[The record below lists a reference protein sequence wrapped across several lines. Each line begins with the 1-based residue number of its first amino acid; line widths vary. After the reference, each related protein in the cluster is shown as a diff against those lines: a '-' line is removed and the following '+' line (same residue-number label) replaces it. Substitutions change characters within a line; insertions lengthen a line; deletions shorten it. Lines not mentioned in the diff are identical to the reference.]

1 MALIKVLIIF
11 VVILALLNKRL
22 PLYLAMIFGS
32 LLMIVMFRLPIA
44 TAGQTALHTI
54 TGWDVW
60 SVNLAMYVIL
70 VLVYELD
77 LRHRFE
83 DAQRAMNGLMRD
95 PRFNTSLACMFI
107 GLMQGP
113 ATVTICGGMVD
124 TMAGEHLK
132 NDEKAAVATYLRHI
146 PEAMVPTFTGVIV
159 ACSISGISISSFF
172 VWMLPMALL
181 TLLAIY
187 LVYLRRVPRTVG
199 ETGRSKKECV
209 RLLLR
214 SLWSLLLAIAVI
226 IVFSLPTWAV
236 VAAIAAVN
244 ALVEKFSA
252 QEVRDALVK
261 GFDLK
266 SLLGIMMT
274 YVFKDLL
281 ILGGVIDVLPTYFEH
296 LPIPAF
302 LVLVILYAFGTLV
315 AGSSAR
321 GLYPAGLHHDP
332 ERRRVFAG
340 AADERQLRLESAEPH
355 AHLHG
360 DHLGLFRRHIL
371 RHGQKAP
378 AAVFAHRSHRLRLL
392 HAADGGILKKTN
404 KACAKRH
411 RP

>member
-1 MALIKVLIIF
+1 
-11 VVILALLNKRL
+11 
-22 PLYLAMIFGS
+22 
-32 LLMIVMFRLPIA
+32 
-44 TAGQTALHTI
+44 
-54 TGWDVW
+54 
-60 SVNLAMYVIL
+60 
-70 VLVYELD
+70 
-77 LRHRFE
+77 
-83 DAQRAMNGLMRD
+83 MNGLMRD

-302 LVLVILYAFGTLV
+302 LVLADPVRV
-315 AGSSAR
+315 RHAGRGIERRGR

>member
-32 LLMIVMFRLPIA
+32 LLMIVMFRLPLA
-44 TAGQTALHTI
+44 TAGQTALHTL

-60 SVNLAMYVIL
+60 SVNLAMYVIS

-95 PRFNTSLACMFI
+95 PRLNTSLACMFI

-124 TMAGEHLK
+124 TMAGDHLK

-159 ACSISGISISSFF
+159 ACSISGISGACDS
-172 VWMLPMALL
+172 VRVRHAGRGLK
-181 TLLAIY
+181 
-187 LVYLRRVPRTVG
+187 RRG
-199 ETGRSKKECV
+199 
-209 RLLLR
+209 
-214 SLWSLLLAIAVI
+214 
-226 IVFSLPTWAV
+226 
-236 VAAIAAVN
+236 
-244 ALVEKFSA
+244 
-252 QEVRDALVK
+252 
-261 GFDLK
+261 
-266 SLLGIMMT
+266 
-274 YVFKDLL
+274 
-281 ILGGVIDVLPTYFEH
+281 
-296 LPIPAF
+296 
-302 LVLVILYAFGTLV
+302 
-315 AGSSAR
+315 R

-360 DHLGLFRRHIL
+360 DHLGLFRRHIF

-378 AAVFAHRSHRLRLL
+378 AAVSAHRSHRLRLL
-392 HAADGGILKKTN
+392 CAADGGILKKTN
-404 KACAKRH
+404 KACAKQH

>member
-32 LLMIVMFRLPIA
+32 LLMIVMFRLPLA
-44 TAGQTALHTI
+44 TAGQTALHTL

-60 SVNLAMYVIL
+60 SVNLAMYVIS

-95 PRFNTSLACMFI
+95 PRRNTSLACMFI

-124 TMAGEHLK
+124 TMAGDHLK

-159 ACSISGISISSFF
+159 ACSISGISGACDS
-172 VWMLPMALL
+172 VRVRHAGRGLK
-181 TLLAIY
+181 
-187 LVYLRRVPRTVG
+187 RRG
-199 ETGRSKKECV
+199 
-209 RLLLR
+209 
-214 SLWSLLLAIAVI
+214 
-226 IVFSLPTWAV
+226 
-236 VAAIAAVN
+236 
-244 ALVEKFSA
+244 
-252 QEVRDALVK
+252 
-261 GFDLK
+261 
-266 SLLGIMMT
+266 
-274 YVFKDLL
+274 
-281 ILGGVIDVLPTYFEH
+281 
-296 LPIPAF
+296 
-302 LVLVILYAFGTLV
+302 
-315 AGSSAR
+315 R

-378 AAVFAHRSHRLRLL
+378 AAVSAHRPHRLRLL
-392 HAADGGILKKTN
+392 CAADGGILKKTN

>member
-32 LLMIVMFRLPIA
+32 LLMIVMFRLPLA
-44 TAGQTALHTI
+44 TAGQTVMHTL

-60 SVNLAMYVIL
+60 SVNLAMYVIS

-77 LRHRFE
+77 LRRRFE

-95 PRFNTSLACMFI
+95 PRLNTSLACMFI

-159 ACSISGISISSFF
+159 ACSISGISGACDS
-172 VWMLPMALL
+172 V
-181 TLLAIY
+181 
-187 LVYLRRVPRTVG
+187 RVRHA
-199 ETGRSKKECV
+199 GR
-209 RLLLR
+209 
-214 SLWSLLLAIAVI
+214 
-226 IVFSLPTWAV
+226 
-236 VAAIAAVN
+236 
-244 ALVEKFSA
+244 
-252 QEVRDALVK
+252 
-261 GFDLK
+261 GLK
-266 SLLGIMMT
+266 RCG
-274 YVFKDLL
+274 
-281 ILGGVIDVLPTYFEH
+281 
-296 LPIPAF
+296 
-302 LVLVILYAFGTLV
+302 
-315 AGSSAR
+315 R

-360 DHLGLFRRHIL
+360 DHLGLFRRHIF

-378 AAVFAHRSHRLRLL
+378 AAVSAHRPHRLRLL

-404 KACAKRH
+404 KACAKQH

>member
-32 LLMIVMFRLPIA
+32 LLMIVMFRLPLA
-44 TAGQTALHTI
+44 TAGQTALHTL

-60 SVNLAMYVIL
+60 SVNLAMYMIS

-95 PRFNTSLACMFI
+95 PRLNTSLACMFI

-124 TMAGEHLK
+124 TMAGDHLK

-159 ACSISGISISSFF
+159 ACSISGISGACDS
-172 VWMLPMALL
+172 VRVRHAGRGLK
-181 TLLAIY
+181 
-187 LVYLRRVPRTVG
+187 RRG
-199 ETGRSKKECV
+199 
-209 RLLLR
+209 
-214 SLWSLLLAIAVI
+214 
-226 IVFSLPTWAV
+226 
-236 VAAIAAVN
+236 
-244 ALVEKFSA
+244 
-252 QEVRDALVK
+252 
-261 GFDLK
+261 
-266 SLLGIMMT
+266 
-274 YVFKDLL
+274 
-281 ILGGVIDVLPTYFEH
+281 
-296 LPIPAF
+296 
-302 LVLVILYAFGTLV
+302 
-315 AGSSAR
+315 R

-360 DHLGLFRRHIL
+360 DHLRLFRRHIF

-378 AAVFAHRSHRLRLL
+378 AAVSAHRPHRLRLL

-404 KACAKRH
+404 KACAKQH

>member
-32 LLMIVMFRLPIA
+32 LLMIVMFRLPLA
-44 TAGQTALHTI
+44 TAGQTALHTL

-60 SVNLAMYVIL
+60 SVNLAMYVIS

-95 PRFNTSLACMFI
+95 PRLKTSLACMFI

-124 TMAGEHLK
+124 TMAGDHLK
-132 NDEKAAVATYLRHI
+132 NDEKEAVATYLRHI
-146 PEAMVPTFTGVIV
+146 SEAMVPTFTGVIV

-236 VAAIAAVN
+236 VAVVAAVN

-252 QEVRDALVK
+252 QEVRDAVVK
-261 GFDLK
+261 GFGLK
-266 SLLGIMMT
+266 SLLGITMT

-281 ILGGVIDVLPTYFEH
+281 VLSGVIDVLPTYFEH
-296 LPIPAF
+296 LPIPVF

-315 AGSSAR
+315 AGSSAAAAAFIPLAYTMIPD
-321 GLYPAGLHHDP
+321 GGAFLLALLMN
-332 ERRRVFAG
+332 VSFASS
-340 AADERQLRLESAEPH
+340 QLSPTHICTAIISDYFGVTFFATVKKLLP
-355 AHLHG
+355 
-360 DHLGLFRRHIL
+360 LFLLTVLIACGYYML
-371 RHGQKAP
+371 LT
-378 AAVFAHRSHRLRLL
+378 AVF
-392 HAADGGILKKTN
+392 
-404 KACAKRH
+404 
-411 RP
+411 

>member
-32 LLMIVMFRLPIA
+32 LLMIVMFRLPLA
-44 TAGQTALHTI
+44 TAGQTALHTL

-60 SVNLAMYVIL
+60 SVNLAMYVIS

-95 PRFNTSLACMFI
+95 PRLNTSLAYMFS

-146 PEAMVPTFTGVIV
+146 SEAMVPTFTGVIV

-236 VAAIAAVN
+236 VAVVAAVN

-252 QEVRDALVK
+252 QEVRDAVVK
-261 GFDLK
+261 GFGLK
-266 SLLGIMMT
+266 SLLGITMT

-281 ILGGVIDVLPTYFEH
+281 VLSGVIDVLPTYFEH
-296 LPIPAF
+296 LPIPVF

-315 AGSSAR
+315 AGSSAAAAAFIPLAYTMIPD
-321 GLYPAGLHHDP
+321 GGAFLLALLMN
-332 ERRRVFAG
+332 VSFASS
-340 AADERQLRLESAEPH
+340 QLSPTHICTAIISDYFGVTFFATVKKLLP
-355 AHLHG
+355 
-360 DHLGLFRRHIL
+360 LFLLTVLIACGYYML
-371 RHGQKAP
+371 LT
-378 AAVFAHRSHRLRLL
+378 AVF
-392 HAADGGILKKTN
+392 
-404 KACAKRH
+404 
-411 RP
+411 

>member
-32 LLMIVMFRLPIA
+32 LLMIVMFRLPLA
-44 TAGQTALHTI
+44 TAGQTVMHTL

-60 SVNLAMYVIL
+60 SVNLAMYVIS

-95 PRFNTSLACMFI
+95 PRLNTSLACMFI

-124 TMAGEHLK
+124 TMAGDHLK

-146 PEAMVPTFTGVIV
+146 PEAMVPTSTGVIV
-159 ACSISGISISSFF
+159 ACSISGISGACDS
-172 VWMLPMALL
+172 VRVRHAGRGLK
-181 TLLAIY
+181 
-187 LVYLRRVPRTVG
+187 RRG
-199 ETGRSKKECV
+199 
-209 RLLLR
+209 
-214 SLWSLLLAIAVI
+214 
-226 IVFSLPTWAV
+226 
-236 VAAIAAVN
+236 
-244 ALVEKFSA
+244 
-252 QEVRDALVK
+252 
-261 GFDLK
+261 
-266 SLLGIMMT
+266 
-274 YVFKDLL
+274 
-281 ILGGVIDVLPTYFEH
+281 
-296 LPIPAF
+296 
-302 LVLVILYAFGTLV
+302 
-315 AGSSAR
+315 R

>member
-32 LLMIVMFRLPIA
+32 LLMIVMFRLPLA
-44 TAGQTALHTI
+44 TAGQTALHTL

-60 SVNLAMYVIL
+60 SVNLAMYVIS

-95 PRFNTSLACMFI
+95 PRLNTSLACMFI

-159 ACSISGISISSFF
+159 ACSISGISGACDS
-172 VWMLPMALL
+172 V
-181 TLLAIY
+181 
-187 LVYLRRVPRTVG
+187 RVRHA
-199 ETGRSKKECV
+199 GR
-209 RLLLR
+209 
-214 SLWSLLLAIAVI
+214 
-226 IVFSLPTWAV
+226 
-236 VAAIAAVN
+236 
-244 ALVEKFSA
+244 
-252 QEVRDALVK
+252 
-261 GFDLK
+261 GLK
-266 SLLGIMMT
+266 RCG
-274 YVFKDLL
+274 
-281 ILGGVIDVLPTYFEH
+281 
-296 LPIPAF
+296 
-302 LVLVILYAFGTLV
+302 
-315 AGSSAR
+315 R

-360 DHLGLFRRHIL
+360 DHLRLFRRHIF

-378 AAVFAHRSHRLRLL
+378 AAVSAHRPHRLRLL

-404 KACAKRH
+404 KACAKQH

>member
-32 LLMIVMFRLPIA
+32 LLMIVMFRLPLA
-44 TAGQTALHTI
+44 TAGQTVMHTL

-60 SVNLAMYVIL
+60 SVNLAMYVIS

-95 PRFNTSLACMFI
+95 PRRNTSLACMFI

-124 TMAGEHLK
+124 TMAGDHLK
-132 NDEKAAVATYLRHI
+132 NDERAAVATYLRHI

-236 VAAIAAVN
+236 VTVVAA
-244 ALVEKFSA
+244 F
-252 QEVRDALVK
+252 
-261 GFDLK
+261 
-266 SLLGIMMT
+266 
-274 YVFKDLL
+274 
-281 ILGGVIDVLPTYFEH
+281 
-296 LPIPAF
+296 IPLAYTM
-302 LVLVILYAFGTLV
+302 I
-315 AGSSAR
+315 
-321 GLYPAGLHHDP
+321 P
-332 ERRRVFAG
+332 ERRRISAG
-340 AADERQLRLESAEPH
+340 AADERQLRLEPAESH

-360 DHLGLFRRHIL
+360 DHLRLFRRHIL

-378 AAVFAHRSHRLRLL
+378 AAVSAHRPHRLRLL

-404 KACAKRH
+404 KACAKQH

>member
-32 LLMIVMFRLPIA
+32 LLMIVMFRLPLA
-44 TAGQTALHTI
+44 TAGQTALHTL

-60 SVNLAMYVIL
+60 SVNLAMYVIS

-83 DAQRAMNGLMRD
+83 DAQRAVNGLMRD
-95 PRFNTSLACMFI
+95 PRRNTSLACMFI

-124 TMAGEHLK
+124 TMAGDHLK
-132 NDEKAAVATYLRHI
+132 NDEKAAVAPYLRHI

-159 ACSISGISISSFF
+159 ACSISGISGACDS
-172 VWMLPMALL
+172 VRVRHAGRGLK
-181 TLLAIY
+181 
-187 LVYLRRVPRTVG
+187 RRG
-199 ETGRSKKECV
+199 
-209 RLLLR
+209 
-214 SLWSLLLAIAVI
+214 
-226 IVFSLPTWAV
+226 
-236 VAAIAAVN
+236 
-244 ALVEKFSA
+244 
-252 QEVRDALVK
+252 
-261 GFDLK
+261 
-266 SLLGIMMT
+266 
-274 YVFKDLL
+274 
-281 ILGGVIDVLPTYFEH
+281 
-296 LPIPAF
+296 
-302 LVLVILYAFGTLV
+302 
-315 AGSSAR
+315 R

-360 DHLGLFRRHIL
+360 DHLGLFRRHIF

-378 AAVFAHRSHRLRLL
+378 AAVSAHRSHRLRLL
-392 HAADGGILKKTN
+392 CAADGGILKKTN
-404 KACAKRH
+404 KACAKQH

>member
-32 LLMIVMFRLPIA
+32 LLMIVMFRLPLA
-44 TAGQTALHTI
+44 TAGQTALHTL

-60 SVNLAMYVIL
+60 SVNLAMYVIS

-95 PRFNTSLACMFI
+95 PRRNTSLACMFI

-124 TMAGEHLK
+124 TMAGDHLK

-159 ACSISGISISSFF
+159 ACSISGISGACDS
-172 VWMLPMALL
+172 VRVRHAGRGLK
-181 TLLAIY
+181 
-187 LVYLRRVPRTVG
+187 RRG
-199 ETGRSKKECV
+199 
-209 RLLLR
+209 
-214 SLWSLLLAIAVI
+214 
-226 IVFSLPTWAV
+226 
-236 VAAIAAVN
+236 
-244 ALVEKFSA
+244 
-252 QEVRDALVK
+252 
-261 GFDLK
+261 
-266 SLLGIMMT
+266 
-274 YVFKDLL
+274 
-281 ILGGVIDVLPTYFEH
+281 
-296 LPIPAF
+296 
-302 LVLVILYAFGTLV
+302 
-315 AGSSAR
+315 R

-360 DHLGLFRRHIL
+360 DHLRLFRRHIF

-378 AAVFAHRSHRLRLL
+378 AAVSAHRPHRLRLL

-404 KACAKRH
+404 KACAKQH

>member
-32 LLMIVMFRLPIA
+32 LLMIVMFRLPLA
-44 TAGQTALHTI
+44 TAGQTALHTL

-60 SVNLAMYVIL
+60 SVNLAMYVIS

-95 PRFNTSLACMFI
+95 PRRNTSLACMFI

-124 TMAGEHLK
+124 TMAGDHLK

-159 ACSISGISISSFF
+159 ACSISGISGACDS
-172 VWMLPMALL
+172 V
-181 TLLAIY
+181 
-187 LVYLRRVPRTVG
+187 RVR
-199 ETGRSKKECV
+199 
-209 RLLLR
+209 
-214 SLWSLLLAIAVI
+214 
-226 IVFSLPTWAV
+226 
-236 VAAIAAVN
+236 
-244 ALVEKFSA
+244 
-252 QEVRDALVK
+252 
-261 GFDLK
+261 
-266 SLLGIMMT
+266 
-274 YVFKDLL
+274 
-281 ILGGVIDVLPTYFEH
+281 H
-296 LPIPAF
+296 
-302 LVLVILYAFGTLV
+302 
-315 AGSSAR
+315 AGR
-321 GLYPAGLHHDP
+321 GLKRRGRGRYPAGLHHDP

-360 DHLGLFRRHIL
+360 DHLRLFRRHIF

-378 AAVFAHRSHRLRLL
+378 AAVSAHRPHRLRLL

-404 KACAKRH
+404 KACAKQH

>member
-11 VVILALLNKRL
+11 VVILALLNKSL

-32 LLMIVMFRLPIA
+32 LLMIVMFRLPLA
-44 TAGQTALHTI
+44 TAGQTALHTL

-60 SVNLAMYVIL
+60 SVNLAMYVIS

-83 DAQRAMNGLMRD
+83 DAQRAVNGLMRD
-95 PRFNTSLACMFI
+95 PRRNTSLACMFI

-124 TMAGEHLK
+124 TMAGDHLK

-159 ACSISGISISSFF
+159 ACSISGISGACDS
-172 VWMLPMALL
+172 VRVRHAGRGLK
-181 TLLAIY
+181 
-187 LVYLRRVPRTVG
+187 RRG
-199 ETGRSKKECV
+199 
-209 RLLLR
+209 
-214 SLWSLLLAIAVI
+214 
-226 IVFSLPTWAV
+226 
-236 VAAIAAVN
+236 
-244 ALVEKFSA
+244 
-252 QEVRDALVK
+252 
-261 GFDLK
+261 
-266 SLLGIMMT
+266 
-274 YVFKDLL
+274 
-281 ILGGVIDVLPTYFEH
+281 
-296 LPIPAF
+296 
-302 LVLVILYAFGTLV
+302 
-315 AGSSAR
+315 R

-360 DHLGLFRRHIL
+360 DHLGLFRRHIF

-378 AAVFAHRSHRLRLL
+378 AAVSAHRSHRLRLL
-392 HAADGGILKKTN
+392 CAADGGILKKTN
-404 KACAKRH
+404 KACAKQH

>member
-1 MALIKVLIIF
+1 MTLIKVLIIF

-32 LLMIVMFRLPIA
+32 LLMIVMFRLPLA
-44 TAGQTALHTI
+44 TAGQTVMHTL

-60 SVNLAMYVIL
+60 SVNLAMYVIS

-77 LRHRFE
+77 LRRRFE

-95 PRFNTSLACMFI
+95 PRLNTSLACMFI

-124 TMAGEHLK
+124 TMAGDHLK

-159 ACSISGISISSFF
+159 ACSISGISGACDS
-172 VWMLPMALL
+172 VRVRHAGRGLK
-181 TLLAIY
+181 
-187 LVYLRRVPRTVG
+187 RRG
-199 ETGRSKKECV
+199 
-209 RLLLR
+209 
-214 SLWSLLLAIAVI
+214 
-226 IVFSLPTWAV
+226 
-236 VAAIAAVN
+236 
-244 ALVEKFSA
+244 
-252 QEVRDALVK
+252 
-261 GFDLK
+261 
-266 SLLGIMMT
+266 
-274 YVFKDLL
+274 
-281 ILGGVIDVLPTYFEH
+281 
-296 LPIPAF
+296 
-302 LVLVILYAFGTLV
+302 
-315 AGSSAR
+315 R

-360 DHLGLFRRHIL
+360 DHLGLFRRHIF

-378 AAVFAHRSHRLRLL
+378 AAVSAHRSHRLRLL
-392 HAADGGILKKTN
+392 CAADGGILKKTN
-404 KACAKRH
+404 KACAKQH

>member
-32 LLMIVMFRLPIA
+32 LLMIVMFRLPLA
-44 TAGQTALHTI
+44 TAGQTALHTL

-60 SVNLAMYVIL
+60 SVNLAMYVIS

-95 PRFNTSLACMFI
+95 PRLKTSLACMFI

-124 TMAGEHLK
+124 TMAGDHLK

-146 PEAMVPTFTGVIV
+146 SEAMVPTFTGVIV

-236 VAAIAAVN
+236 VAVVAAVN

-252 QEVRDALVK
+252 QEVRDAVVK
-261 GFDLK
+261 GFGLK
-266 SLLGIMMT
+266 SLLGITMT

-281 ILGGVIDVLPTYFEH
+281 VLSGVIDVLPTYFEH
-296 LPIPAF
+296 LPIPVF

-315 AGSSAR
+315 AGSSAAAAAFIPLAYTMIPD
-321 GLYPAGLHHDP
+321 GGAFLLALLMN
-332 ERRRVFAG
+332 VSFASS
-340 AADERQLRLESAEPH
+340 QLSPTHICTAIISDYFGVTFFATVRKLLP
-355 AHLHG
+355 
-360 DHLGLFRRHIL
+360 LFLLTVLIACGYYML
-371 RHGQKAP
+371 LT
-378 AAVFAHRSHRLRLL
+378 AVF
-392 HAADGGILKKTN
+392 
-404 KACAKRH
+404 
-411 RP
+411 

>member
-32 LLMIVMFRLPIA
+32 LLMIVMFRLPLA
-44 TAGQTALHTI
+44 TAGQTALHTL

-60 SVNLAMYVIL
+60 SVNLAMYVIS

-95 PRFNTSLACMFI
+95 PWRNTSLACMFI

-124 TMAGEHLK
+124 TMAGDHLK

-159 ACSISGISISSFF
+159 ACSISGISGACDS
-172 VWMLPMALL
+172 VRVRHAGRGLK
-181 TLLAIY
+181 
-187 LVYLRRVPRTVG
+187 RRG
-199 ETGRSKKECV
+199 
-209 RLLLR
+209 
-214 SLWSLLLAIAVI
+214 
-226 IVFSLPTWAV
+226 
-236 VAAIAAVN
+236 
-244 ALVEKFSA
+244 
-252 QEVRDALVK
+252 
-261 GFDLK
+261 
-266 SLLGIMMT
+266 
-274 YVFKDLL
+274 
-281 ILGGVIDVLPTYFEH
+281 
-296 LPIPAF
+296 
-302 LVLVILYAFGTLV
+302 
-315 AGSSAR
+315 R

-360 DHLGLFRRHIL
+360 DHLGLFRRHIF

-378 AAVFAHRSHRLRLL
+378 AAVSAHRSHRLRLL
-392 HAADGGILKKTN
+392 CAADGGILKKTN
-404 KACAKRH
+404 KACAKQH

>member
-32 LLMIVMFRLPIA
+32 LLMIVMFRLPLA
-44 TAGQTALHTI
+44 TAGQTALHTL

-60 SVNLAMYVIL
+60 SVNLAMYVIS

-95 PRFNTSLACMFI
+95 PRRNTSLACMFI

-124 TMAGEHLK
+124 TMAGDHLK

-159 ACSISGISISSFF
+159 ACSISGISGACDS
-172 VWMLPMALL
+172 VRVRHAGRGLK
-181 TLLAIY
+181 
-187 LVYLRRVPRTVG
+187 RRG
-199 ETGRSKKECV
+199 
-209 RLLLR
+209 
-214 SLWSLLLAIAVI
+214 
-226 IVFSLPTWAV
+226 
-236 VAAIAAVN
+236 
-244 ALVEKFSA
+244 
-252 QEVRDALVK
+252 
-261 GFDLK
+261 
-266 SLLGIMMT
+266 
-274 YVFKDLL
+274 
-281 ILGGVIDVLPTYFEH
+281 
-296 LPIPAF
+296 
-302 LVLVILYAFGTLV
+302 
-315 AGSSAR
+315 R

-360 DHLGLFRRHIL
+360 DHLGLFRRHIF

-378 AAVFAHRSHRLRLL
+378 AAVSAHRSHRLRLL
-392 HAADGGILKKTN
+392 CAADGGILKKTN
-404 KACAKRH
+404 KACAKQH

>member
-32 LLMIVMFRLPIA
+32 LLMIVMFRLPLA
-44 TAGQTALHTI
+44 TAGQTALHTL

-60 SVNLAMYVIL
+60 SVNLAMYVIS

-83 DAQRAMNGLMRD
+83 DAQRAVNGLMRD
-95 PRFNTSLACMFI
+95 PRLNTSLACMFI

-124 TMAGEHLK
+124 TMAGDHLK

-159 ACSISGISISSFF
+159 ACSISGISGACDS
-172 VWMLPMALL
+172 VRVRHAGRGLK
-181 TLLAIY
+181 
-187 LVYLRRVPRTVG
+187 RRG
-199 ETGRSKKECV
+199 
-209 RLLLR
+209 
-214 SLWSLLLAIAVI
+214 
-226 IVFSLPTWAV
+226 
-236 VAAIAAVN
+236 
-244 ALVEKFSA
+244 
-252 QEVRDALVK
+252 
-261 GFDLK
+261 
-266 SLLGIMMT
+266 
-274 YVFKDLL
+274 
-281 ILGGVIDVLPTYFEH
+281 
-296 LPIPAF
+296 
-302 LVLVILYAFGTLV
+302 
-315 AGSSAR
+315 R

-360 DHLGLFRRHIL
+360 DHLGLFRRHIF

-378 AAVFAHRSHRLRLL
+378 AAVSAHRSHRLRLL
-392 HAADGGILKKTN
+392 CAADGGILKKTN
-404 KACAKRH
+404 KACAKQH